1 MPLGGVFVLLCTTP
15 PKVHP
20 AQVISVLY
28 PVAGGETTGSAGDGG
43 SGLVA
48 WRRWR
53 QERVKFHDT
62 DDVIGTERC
71 QCVCVFVCLV
81 LI

>member
-1 MPLGGVFVLLCTTP
+1 M
-15 PKVHP
+15 
-20 AQVISVLY
+20 
-28 PVAGGETTGSAGDGG
+28 AGGETTGSAGDGG

-48 WRRWR
+48 WSRQR

-62 DDVIGTERC
+62 DDVIRTERC
-71 QCVCVFVCLV
+71 VCVCVCVCVV